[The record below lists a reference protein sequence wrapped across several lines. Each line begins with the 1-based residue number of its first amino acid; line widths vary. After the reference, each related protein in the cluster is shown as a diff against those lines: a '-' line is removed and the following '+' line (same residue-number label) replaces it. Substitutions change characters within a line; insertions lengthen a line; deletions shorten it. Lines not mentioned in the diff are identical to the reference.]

1 RDFHVT
7 GVQTCALP
15 ISWEWEGTA
24 AELLAL
30 LNERVDEQTARRK
43 EWPTTPRALSG
54 RIRRAAPLLRYA
66 GVDVQLD
73 QREPGTGKRL
83 IVLKKIIDDN
93 RHDRHDRHEHDN
105 NGLPARDGTVTQN
118 MPTVTTVTQPSREKS
133 APRAGLDDSD
143 GRDGINPSY
152 SSSLD
157 GEGDD
162 PW

>member
-83 IVLKKIIDDN
+83 I
-93 RHDRHDRHEHDN
+93 RSEERR
-105 NGLPARDGTVTQN
+105 G
-118 MPTVTTVTQPSREKS
+118 
-133 APRAGLDDSD
+133 
-143 GRDGINPSY
+143 GRVWSGR
-152 SSSLD
+152 
-157 GEGDD
+157 GV
-162 PW
+162 